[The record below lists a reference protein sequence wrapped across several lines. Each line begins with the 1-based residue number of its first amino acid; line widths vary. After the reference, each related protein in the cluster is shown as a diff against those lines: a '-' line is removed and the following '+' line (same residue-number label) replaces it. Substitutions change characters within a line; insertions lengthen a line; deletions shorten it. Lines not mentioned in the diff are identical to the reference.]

1 MNFIMNGKI
10 VGYIKDNT
18 YVTERKKIHF
28 MKKYQGFGISQNI
41 IDKLLGLNI
50 YKIKILYDG
59 DKPHTYVTDIGKFNS
74 SYKTFNFN
82 DCDLQKF
89 VSSRDMVEIK
99 PQRILV

>member
-1 MNFIMNGKI
+1 LILPVLGEKAKINEPVNIVHYCGTKRTDKTVPKYKVLTSHIARKTFITNAMIRGMS
-10 VGYIKDNT
+10 
-18 YVTERKKIHF
+18 TEVI
-28 MKKYQGFGISQNI
+28 M
-41 IDKLLGLNI
+41 
-50 YKIKILYDG
+50 
-59 DKPHTYVTDIGKFNS
+59 DITTHS